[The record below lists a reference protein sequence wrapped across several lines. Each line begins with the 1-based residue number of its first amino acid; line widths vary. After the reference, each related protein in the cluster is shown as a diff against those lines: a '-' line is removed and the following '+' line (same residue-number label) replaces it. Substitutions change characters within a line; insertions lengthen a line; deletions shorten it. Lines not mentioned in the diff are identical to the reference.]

1 MQETFILQPILINLL
16 KGIVYQEQ
24 NPKLWTNLL
33 EQQNAVVDYFKM
45 IGLALFLDEAEGYA
59 FLRQMSSEDM
69 SVAFKTLEDSVVELP
84 QLIVRRQLNYATSLL
99 CVLLRKRLLEQDVSG
114 GDSRVIVNREQI
126 ANMMKL
132 YLPNRNNE
140 VKTAE
145 QIDTC
150 INKLIDLGF
159 LRKLKTNDKSYD
171 VRRIIKAFVDAAWL
185 GDLNVKLEEYRNYAN
200 NAE

>member
-1 MQETFILQPILINLL
+1 MQETFILQTILISLL

-24 NPKLWTNLL
+24 NPKLWANLL

-59 FLRQMSSEDM
+59 FLRQMSSENM
-69 SVAFKTLEDSVVELP
+69 SIAFKTEENIVIELP
-84 QLIVRRQLNYATSLL
+84 QLIIRRQLNYATSLL
-99 CVLLRKRLLEQDVSG
+99 CVLLRKRLLEQDISG
-114 GDSRVIVNREQI
+114 GDTRVILSKEQI
-126 ANMMKL
+126 TDMMKL
-132 YLPNRNNE
+132 YLPNRNHE
-140 VKTAE
+140 VKTSE
-145 QIDTC
+145 HVDTC